1 MNEFVGQIKAKL
13 GSLSGSDVTS
23 LLPRVTSMLENA
35 KNYKNYSGIA
45 DDTDGSVRFIIKTA
59 AIGE

>member
-1 MNEFVGQIKAKL
+1 MNEFVGQIKEKL

-23 LLPRVTSMLENA
+23 LLPRVTNMLESA
-35 KNYKNYSGIA
+35 KNYQNYSGIA
-45 DDTDGSVRFIIKTA
+45 AGTEGSVRFIIKTA